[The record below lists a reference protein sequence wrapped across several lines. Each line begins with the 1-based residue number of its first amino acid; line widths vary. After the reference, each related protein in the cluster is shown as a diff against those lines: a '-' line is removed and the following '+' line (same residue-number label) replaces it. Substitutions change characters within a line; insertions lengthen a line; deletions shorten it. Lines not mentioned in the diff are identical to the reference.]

1 MPRWTVQYK
10 IEKIFRDNKFTEY
23 KDLKNPYNPNVCTVE
38 VNRNSSEEFDKI
50 LRSNGFAFL
59 NESVINGEINAPYM
73 KYEIWEK

>member
-1 MPRWTVQYK
+1 MPRWSVQYK

-38 VNRNSSEEFDKI
+38 VNRNSSEKFDKL

-59 NESVINGEINAPYM
+59 NESVINGEINAPFM

>member
-10 IEKIFRDNKFTEY
+10 IEKIFKDNEFTQY
-23 KDLKNPYNPNVCTVE
+23 KDLNSPYNPNVCTVE
-38 VNRNSSEEFDKI
+38 VNRNASEEFDKL

-59 NESVINGEINAPYM
+59 NESVINGEINTPYM